1 MNHSRLKAYI
11 LLIIVTIIWALAEP
25 IIKFTLGGFSPL
37 IFLTYR
43 FGLASIVSVACFLIF
58 GFRIPKDTKTRWEIL
73 LYGLV
78 TSTFSLGLLFF
89 GLQNTTVLNT
99 LLITL
104 INPLLVSI
112 AGVKFL
118 QEHVTLKEKIGM
130 GIAFIGTVLTV
141 VEPLLENGSSLT
153 RLSGNIMVVLYL
165 IFAAIGVILGKK
177 LLRKDVDPLT
187 LTNTAFI
194 VGFVTLLPFALPQI
208 ISSNFRVIT
217 SPSIPYHLGVFYMA
231 FLSGTLAYLLSNKA
245 QKTIEVGEAAVF
257 SYLYPIFAT
266 PLAVLWLGEKI
277 TPFFIIGGVIIAV
290 GVAVAEIKKRRV
302 ASEAQA

>member
-1 MNHSRLKAYI
+1 MNSSRLKAYS

-43 FGLASIVSVACFLIF
+43 FGLASLVSVACFIIF
-58 GFRIPKDTKTRWEIL
+58 GFNFPKDTKTRLEII

-104 INPLLVSI
+104 TNPLLVSI

-118 QEHVTLKEKIGM
+118 KEHVTVKEKIGM
-130 GIAFIGTVLTV
+130 GIALIGTVFTV
-141 VEPLLENGSSLT
+141 VEPLLQNGGNLT
-153 RLSGNIMVVLYL
+153 KLTGNIMVVLYL

-194 VGFVTLLPFALPQI
+194 VGFISLLPFALPQI
-208 ISSNFRVIT
+208 LASRFLILT
-217 SPSIPYHLGVFYMA
+217 SPALPYHLGVIYMA

-257 SYLYPIFAT
+257 SYLYPIFSA

-277 TPFFIIGGVIIAV
+277 TPLFIAGGVIIAV

-302 ASEAQA
+302 AS

>member
-1 MNHSRLKAYI
+1 MNSSRLKAYI
-11 LLIIVTIIWALAEP
+11 LLTIVTVIWALAEP

-43 FGLASIVSVACFLIF
+43 FGLSSLVAIICFVIF
-58 GFRIPKDTKTRWEIL
+58 GFHFPKDTKTRLEII

-89 GLQNTTVLNT
+89 GLKNTTVLNT

-104 INPLLVSI
+104 MNPLLVSI

-118 QEHVTLKEKIGM
+118 KEHVTVKEKIGM
-130 GIAFIGTVLTV
+130 GIALLGTVLTV
-141 VEPLLENGSSLT
+141 IGPFLQDGNNLT
-153 RLSGNIMVVLYL
+153 RFSGNVMVFLYL
-165 IFAAIGVILGKK
+165 IFATIGVILGKK

-187 LTNTAFI
+187 LTNSAFI
-194 VGFVTLLPFALPQI
+194 IGFISLLPFALPQI
-208 ISSNFRVIT
+208 INSGFGVIT
-217 SPSIPYHLGVFYMA
+217 SVSLPYHLGVIYMA

-257 SYLYPIFAT
+257 SYLYPIFST

-277 TPFFIIGGVIIAV
+277 TPLFIIGGVIIAI
-290 GVAVAEIKKRRV
+290 GVIVAEIKKKSV
-302 ASEAQA
+302 AS

>member
-1 MNHSRLKAYI
+1 MNPSRLKAYS

-43 FGLASIVSVACFLIF
+43 FGLASLVSVACFLIF
-58 GFRIPKDTKTRWEIL
+58 GFHFPKDIKTRLEII

-104 INPLLVSI
+104 TNPLLVTI

-118 QEHVTLKEKIGM
+118 KEHVTVKEKIGM
-130 GIAFIGTVLTV
+130 GIALIGTVFTV
-141 VEPLLENGSSLT
+141 VEPLLQNGGSLT
-153 RLSGNIMVVLYL
+153 KLTGNIMVVLYL

-194 VGFVTLLPFALPQI
+194 VGFVSLLPFALPQI
-208 ISSNFRVIT
+208 LNSRFQILT
-217 SPSIPYHLGVFYMA
+217 SPPLPYHLGVIYMA

-257 SYLYPIFAT
+257 SYLYPVFSA

-277 TPFFIIGGVIIAV
+277 TPLFITGGVIIAV
-290 GVAVAEIKKRRV
+290 GVAVAEIKKRRYN
-302 ASEAQA
+302 

>member
-1 MNHSRLKAYI
+1 MNPSRLKAYI

-37 IFLTYR
+37 MFLTYR
-43 FGLASIVSVACFLIF
+43 FGLASLVSIACFLIF
-58 GFRIPKDTKTRWEIL
+58 GFNFPKDTRTRLEII

-99 LLITL
+99 LLISLT
-104 INPLLVSI
+104 NPLLVSI
-112 AGVKFL
+112 AGVRFL
-118 QEHVTLKEKIGM
+118 KEHVTTKEKIGM
-130 GIAFIGTVLTV
+130 GIALIGTVFTV
-141 VEPLLENGSSLT
+141 VEPLLQNGGSLT
-153 RLSGNIMVVLYL
+153 KLTGNIMVVLYL

-177 LLRKDVDPLT
+177 LLRKEVDPLT
-187 LTNTAFI
+187 LTNSAFI
-194 VGFVTLLPFALPQI
+194 IGFISLLPFALPQI
-208 ISSNFRVIT
+208 LASRFLILT
-217 SPSIPYHLGVFYMA
+217 SPALPYHLGVIYMA

-257 SYLYPIFAT
+257 SYLYPIFSA

-277 TPFFIIGGVIIAV
+277 TPLFIAGGVIIAT
-290 GVAVAEIKKRRV
+290 GVAVAEIKKRRYN
-302 ASEAQA
+302 

>member
-1 MNHSRLKAYI
+1 MNPSRLKAYI

-43 FGLASIVSVACFLIF
+43 FGLASLVSVACFLIF
-58 GFRIPKDTKTRWEIL
+58 GFNFPKDAKTRLEIV

-104 INPLLVSI
+104 VNPLLVSI

-118 QEHVTLKEKIGM
+118 KEHVTVKEKIGM
-130 GIAFIGTVLTV
+130 GIALIGTVFTV
-141 VEPLLENGSSLT
+141 VEPLLQNGSSLT
-153 RLSGNIMVVLYL
+153 KLTGNIMVVLYL

-194 VGFVTLLPFALPQI
+194 IGFISLLPFALPQI
-208 ISSNFRVIT
+208 LASRFQILT
-217 SPSIPYHLGVFYMA
+217 SPPLPFHLGVIYMA

-257 SYLYPIFAT
+257 SYLYPLFSA

-277 TPFFIIGGVIIAV
+277 TPLFVVGGAIIAV
-290 GVAVAEIKKRRV
+290 GVAIAEVKKRRV
-302 ASEAQA
+302 AS

>member
-1 MNHSRLKAYI
+1 MNPSRLKAYV
-11 LLIIVTIIWALAEP
+11 LLIIVTVIWALAEP

-43 FGLASIVSVACFLIF
+43 FGLASLASIACFIIF
-58 GFRIPKDTKTRWEIL
+58 GFRIPKDTKTRLEIA

-89 GLQNTTVLNT
+89 GLQKTTVLDT

-112 AGVKFL
+112 AGIIFL
-118 QEHVTLKEKIGM
+118 KEHVTVKEKVGM
-130 GIAFIGTVLTV
+130 GIALVGTVLTV
-141 VEPLLENGSSLT
+141 VEPFLQNGHNLS
-153 RLSGNIMVVLYL
+153 RFSGNVLILLYL
-165 IFAAIGVILGKK
+165 IFATVGVILAKR

-187 LTNTAFI
+187 LTNTSFI
-194 VGFVTLLPFALPQI
+194 IGFITLLPFALPQI
-208 ISSNFRVIT
+208 LTSKFQILT
-217 SPSIPYHLGVFYMA
+217 SPSWPYHLGVIYMA
-231 FLSGTLAYLLSNKA
+231 FLSGTLAYFLSNKA

-257 SYLYPIFAT
+257 SYLYPIFST

-277 TPFFIIGGVIIAV
+277 TPLFIIGGVIIAA
-290 GVAVAEIKKRRV
+290 GVAVAEIKKNRV
-302 ASEAQA
+302 ASSA

>member
-1 MNHSRLKAYI
+1 
-11 LLIIVTIIWALAEP
+11 
-25 IIKFTLGGFSPL
+25 
-37 IFLTYR
+37 
-43 FGLASIVSVACFLIF
+43 
-58 GFRIPKDTKTRWEIL
+58 
-73 LYGLV
+73 
-78 TSTFSLGLLFF
+78 
-89 GLQNTTVLNT
+89 
-99 LLITL
+99 
-104 INPLLVSI
+104 
-112 AGVKFL
+112 
-118 QEHVTLKEKIGM
+118 
-130 GIAFIGTVLTV
+130 
-141 VEPLLENGSSLT
+141 
-153 RLSGNIMVVLYL
+153 
-165 IFAAIGVILGKK
+165 VILGKK